1 MIVCE
6 GDWQK
11 FTLFLQRGIDT
22 KHGFLCT
29 CHAVCVHVTCAV
41 VTVHTICEGLPP
53 NSCKT
58 WSYFEEHK
66 LMPQLLMVS
75 LGFLTLKFKV
85 TYLV

>member
-22 KHGFLCT
+22 KHEFLYT
-29 CHAVCVHVTCAV
+29 CHAVCVHVTCAI
-41 VTVHTICEGLPP
+41 VTVHTIREGLPP

-58 WSYFEEHK
+58 
-66 LMPQLLMVS
+66 
-75 LGFLTLKFKV
+75 
-85 TYLV
+85 